1 MSLSGLMVIALVL
14 MLSIPAAYADAQES
28 SGAINLD
35 GIQALNESGNEQ
47 LTIESMPNVIHSV
60 TDIMVTNGTITVNSE
75 GQVSPASS
83 SPETV
88 MNVIKETGTMDSVI
102 RDIVQTIDLPNEVS
116 QLAGNVTSS
125 GTTTTPNPVA
135 TVHQKD
141 S

>member
-1 MSLSGLMVIALVL
+1 MKIMSLSGLMVIALVL

-102 RDIVQTIDLPNEVS
+102 RDIVQ
-116 QLAGNVTSS
+116 
-125 GTTTTPNPVA
+125 
-135 TVHQKD
+135 
-141 S
+141 